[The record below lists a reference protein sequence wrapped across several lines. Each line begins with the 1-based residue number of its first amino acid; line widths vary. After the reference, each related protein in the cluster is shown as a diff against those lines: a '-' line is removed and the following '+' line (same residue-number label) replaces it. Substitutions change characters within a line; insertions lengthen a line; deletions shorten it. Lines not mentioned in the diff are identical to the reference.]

1 MNFALLGDDL
11 AVLPVVQAIKEHPR
25 HDLTYAA
32 LASTTQAE
40 LMTSAPSVRVVEGWE
55 DLMSAES
62 VDAVLVA
69 GSSPAVLEGA
79 KQLATS
85 GKPLLL
91 FPRAEQEATLIYELS
106 LIHDDVN
113 VPLFPVIPLRFH
125 PKMKQVRELIRS
137 GALGTVLHLQMQQEV
152 RTGENS
158 ETSLLL
164 SWSDV
169 DASLLMDAD
178 LLRSLGGHYNRVTA
192 LTAGTV
198 EDRFALMTVM
208 LAGNNL
214 PEATWSLKAV
224 SSQACWQLSLTA
236 EKGSLHLTGEND
248 PASITLKTEGVEIP
262 SIPDSESESNIG
274 REILVQFEKT
284 VTGRPVQP
292 NWTDLMRAF
301 ETVEATHRSVRRR
314 RTIELHFE
322 SQSERSLFKTQMTAI
337 GCGVLTLTFL
347 AVLVVLLIGAMFDPE
362 EMSQGA
368 ILMMKIARIAVFLP
382 LVLFLLFQLLLFITR
397 PSSS

>member
-11 AVLPVVQAIKEHPR
+11 AVLPLVQAMKEHAH
-25 HDLTYAA
+25 HDLTHAA
-32 LASTTQAE
+32 LASSTQAE
-40 LMTSAPSVRVVEGWE
+40 LMKTVPSVRIVDGWE
-55 DLMSAES
+55 DLITAAS

-79 KQLATS
+79 KQLAAS

-106 LIHDDVN
+106 LIHDDIN

-125 PKMKQVRELIRS
+125 SKMKQVRELLQS
-137 GALGTVLHLQMQQEV
+137 GVLGTVLHLQMQRQV
-152 RTGENS
+152 RTGDLKEP
-158 ETSLLL
+158 TPFL
-164 SWSDV
+164 SWADV
-169 DASLLMDAD
+169 DTALLQDAD

-192 LTAGTV
+192 LAAGTV
-198 EDRFALMTVM
+198 EDRFALMTVT
-208 LAGNNL
+208 LAGDNL

-224 SSQACWQLSLTA
+224 SSQAGWQLSLTA
-236 EKGSLHLTGEND
+236 ENGSLLLSGTDDTGALTLQTD
-248 PASITLKTEGVEIP
+248 GVEYP

-274 REILVQFEKT
+274 SEILTQFEIA

-301 ETVEATHRSVRRR
+301 ETTEATHRSVRRR

-347 AVLVVLLIGAMFDPE
+347 AVLVVLLIGAMFDPVK
-362 EMSQGA
+362 MSPGA
-368 ILMMKIARIAVFLP
+368 KLAMKIANIAVFVP
-382 LVLFLLFQLLLFITR
+382 LVLFLLFQFLLFITR
-397 PSSS
+397 PSST

>member
-11 AVLPVVQAIKEHPR
+11 AVLPLVQAMKEHPR
-25 HDLTYAA
+25 HDLTHAA
-32 LASTTQAE
+32 LASTMQAE
-40 LMTSAPSVRVVEGWE
+40 LMKTVPSVRIVGGWE
-55 DLMSAES
+55 DLITAAS

-79 KQLATS
+79 KQLAAS

-91 FPRAEQEATLIYELS
+91 FPKAEQEATFIYELS

-125 PKMKQVRELIRS
+125 PKIKQVQELIQS
-137 GALGTVLHLQMQQEV
+137 GALGTVLHLQMQREV
-152 RTGENS
+152 QTGDDKEPS
-158 ETSLLL
+158 SLL
-164 SWSDV
+164 SWADV
-169 DASLLMDAD
+169 DAALLQDAD

-192 LTAGTV
+192 LAAGTV
-198 EDRFALMTVM
+198 EDRFALMTVT
-208 LAGNNL
+208 LAGDNL
-214 PEATWSLKAV
+214 PEATWSFKTV
-224 SSQACWQLSLTA
+224 SSQAGWHCSLTA
-236 EKGSLHLTGEND
+236 ENGSLLLSGEND
-248 PASITLKTEGVEIP
+248 PSSIQLKFEGVELP

-274 REILVQFEKT
+274 SEILAQFEKA
-284 VTGRPVQP
+284 VSGKPVQP
-292 NWTDLMRAF
+292 NWTDLMHAF
-301 ETVEATHRSVRRR
+301 ETTEATHRSVRRR
-314 RTIELHFE
+314 RTIELYFE

-362 EMSQGA
+362 QMSHGA
-368 ILMMKIARIAVFLP
+368 VLAMKIARIAVFMP
-382 LVLFLLFQLLLFITR
+382 LFLFLLFQLLLFITR